1 MNRIQLRRAGVVL
14 SLCVATACIG
24 APQRASAQE
33 TRLDSIRAAA
43 AAAAAEG
50 AVDTAGAPADTRPT
64 GQQALNPEITV
75 TGDVLALTALDGD
88 ETPNFVPREF
98 EVSFQSTLDPYSVAK
113 VFIGYHTHGGGLL
126 PFPEPAPGVPEE
138 EHGHGGEVAVEEGY
152 IRWQGLPGG
161 VNVQLGRF
169 RQSFGQLN
177 RWHPHAL
184 PMRTYPLP
192 YVAFF
197 GEEGLAQTGVGV
209 HWLAPFTGFGTW
221 EVWTE
226 VTASSNEHLF
236 GEFNDP
242 SVLGRVH
249 GFWDLSPATYFEV
262 GLSGITGPSM
272 GAGDGFD
279 THVGGLDFTLSWR
292 PPARARTHEAT
303 LRGGLVYGQ
312 VEPGGLDPDAAFGA
326 FLNGEY
332 RLDRRWIVGGRLEY
346 TESPLDPTEAA
357 WLAAP
362 TLTWWQSEWVRLR
375 AELDWLERPNET
387 LRLLVL
393 QATFAMG
400 PHKHETY

>member
-1 MNRIQLRRAGVVL
+1 MNHSPLWRHGAALF
-14 SLCVATACIG
+14 SFVAVASIA
-24 APQRASAQE
+24 APQGVSAQE

-50 AVDTAGAPADTRPT
+50 AADTAVAPATVGPR

-75 TGDVLALTALDGD
+75 TGDVLGLVALDGS

-98 EVSFQSTLDPYSVAK
+98 EVSFQSTLDPYSTAK
-113 VFIGYHTHGGGLL
+113 VFIGYHTPGGDLL
-126 PFPEPAPGVPEE
+126 PFPEPAPDPAEP

-169 RQSFGQLN
+169 RQNFGQLN

-184 PMRTYPLP
+184 PVRTYPLP

-197 GEEGLAQTGVGV
+197 GEEGLAQTGLGV

-226 VTASSNEHLF
+226 VTASSNHHLF
-236 GEFNDP
+236 GEASDP

-249 GFWDLSPATYFEV
+249 GFWDLSPSTYFEV
-262 GLSGITGPSM
+262 GLSGITGPGM
-272 GAGDGFD
+272 DDGNGFD
-279 THVGGLDFTLSWR
+279 THVGGMDFTLSWR
-292 PPARARTHEAT
+292 PPARARTREAT
-303 LRGGLVYGQ
+303 LRGGVVYGKA
-312 VEPGGLDPDAAFGA
+312 EPVGLDPDPAFGG
-326 FLNGEY
+326 FVTGEY
-332 RLDRRWIVGGRLEY
+332 RLDRRWIVGGRVEY
-346 TESPLDPTEAA
+346 TESPLDPDESA
-357 WLAAP
+357 WLLAP

-375 AELDWLERPNET
+375 AEVDWLERPNET
-387 LRLLVL
+387 VQLFVL